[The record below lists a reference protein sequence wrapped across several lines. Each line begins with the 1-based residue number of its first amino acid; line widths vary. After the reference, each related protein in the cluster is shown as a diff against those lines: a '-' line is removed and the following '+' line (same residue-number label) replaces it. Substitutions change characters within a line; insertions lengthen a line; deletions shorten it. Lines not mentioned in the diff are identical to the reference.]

1 MRLIDRYLLR
11 QLPLPFLVGIG
22 VFVCIMLAEVAWRIS
37 GALLGSG
44 ISALTLAR
52 FFAYSAPRAA
62 VWSAPVGMLVAVSM
76 AMTNLERRG
85 EVTAMRA
92 GGASLA
98 RLQLPWIISGL
109 FVATLAVWA
118 NQEVVP
124 HTTQRAY
131 ELFTQMT
138 YQAPVVKEAW
148 NQLFRSPEGDL
159 FYVRRMNAAES
170 RLEGITIWRVDS
182 QGRVT
187 RVAVARSARVKGDQ
201 WVLEH
206 GFVRNFDPA
215 GRPVGGPVH
224 FRQLPMDMWAAIQ
237 EYYSDR
243 RTPYEM
249 SITELGQLARV
260 LEAGGKDAHQLLVHL
275 HFKYSIPCATVVFA
289 LVAGPLAHRY
299 SRLGSFAGLV
309 LAVLILFFYNG
320 VRSWTLALGLAG
332 TLSPV
337 SAGWRPNAL
346 FLAIVFVLTAR
357 QT

>member
-11 QLPLPFLVGIG
+11 QLPLPFLVGLG

-44 ISALTLAR
+44 VSALTLAR

-62 VWSAPVGMLVAVSM
+62 VWSAPVGILVAVSM
-76 AMTNLERRG
+76 AMTNLERHG

-98 RLQLPWIISGL
+98 RVQFPWI
-109 FVATLAVWA
+109 VAGALVAALAVWA
-118 NQEVVP
+118 NQGVVP

-148 NQLFRSPEGDL
+148 NQLFRSPDGDL

-170 RLEGITIWRVDS
+170 RLEGITIWHVDS
-182 QGRVT
+182 RGRVG
-187 RVAVARSARVKGDQ
+187 RVVVARSARVKGDR

-206 GFVRNFDPA
+206 GFARSFDPT
-215 GRPVGGPVH
+215 GRPLGGPAY

-237 EYYSDR
+237 EYYSER
-243 RTPYEM
+243 RTPHEM
-249 SITELGQLARV
+249 SVTELGDLARV

-275 HFKYSIPCATVVFA
+275 HFKYSIPCAAAVFA

-309 LAVLILFFYNG
+309 LAVVLLFLYNG

-337 SAGWRPNAL
+337 VAGWLPNVL
-346 FLAIVFVLTAR
+346 FLAVGLVLVFR
-357 QT
+357 QP